1 MEWEGIDTNFLYC
14 AVTSMSRVACSV
26 FVIISAELPL
36 RVRYYQ
42 GMIDQEILSS
52 GTDYIF
58 LKETYIIFICT
69 YDPFEIMSCI
79 YDA

>member
-1 MEWEGIDTNFLYC
+1 MYLEDENGRVVDTEMQNN
-14 AVTSMSRVACSV
+14 
-26 FVIISAELPL
+26 
-36 RVRYYQ
+36 YQ
-42 GMIDQEILSS
+42 GMIDQEILPS

-69 YDPFEIMSCI
+69 CDPFEIMSCI